1 MISSLLANLGSWIF
15 AFFGSFH
22 PKALPAHLRRNY
34 GQELLAWSV
43 LPIMLAGVQGGAM
56 AVILK
61 KTFTD
66 TPGMNLE
73 ALALAV
79 ATVTTST
86 AIGNLTSGIWAVV
99 ANGRPKVP
107 IISILMGCTSLCVLA
122 MAFVPFN
129 AFGAWTMVALVVLGW
144 IFWSGVITIRTT
156 IWRKNYPDA
165 DRAKIAGRL
174 ATVQVLMM
182 AVIGYLL
189 GLMLDRSVEFIRIM
203 FPILGSMGIIG
214 AIIYSRVRL
223 RGQRRLMRAEL
234 ASESN
239 RRPSANPLSVV
250 QVLTNDNAYAA
261 YMGCM
266 MCLGFGNLM
275 NIPVLALVL
284 ADRFDANYEDS
295 LLLSV
300 VIPSLV
306 IPMAIPIWAR
316 FLDRVHVI
324 TFRSVHSWVFVSAA
338 TLYLVAIQTETV
350 TLMFLAS
357 IILGIGFAGGML
369 AWNLGHQHFAPAHR
383 DAEYMSAHVML
394 TGLRGLIAP
403 FAGVA
408 IYEFGAKHGFPA
420 ASYAAGLSLTLGG
433 AFGFYALRRWHRRT
447 IQAEVRPT
455 T

>member
-1 MISSLLANLGSWIF
+1 MPARFFANLAGRLLG
-15 AFFGSFH
+15 FFGSFH

-66 TPGMNLE
+66 TPGMTIDT
-73 ALALAV
+73 LALAV

-86 AIGNLTSGIWAVV
+86 AIGNLTSGIWATI

-107 IISILMGCTSLCVLA
+107 IIAALMCGTSLCVVA

-129 AFGAWTMVALVVLGW
+129 ALGAWTMVALVVLGW
-144 IFWSGVITIRTT
+144 VFWSGVITIRTT
-156 IWRKNYPDA
+156 VWRNNYPDA

-182 AVIGYLL
+182 AAVGFGFGRLL
-189 GLMLDRSVEFIRIM
+189 DLSVESMRIV
-203 FPILGSMGIIG
+203 FPVLGSMGIVG

-223 RGQRRLMRAEL
+223 RGQRRLMRSEL
-234 ASESN
+234 ASEAG
-239 RRPSANPLSVV
+239 RRPRMNPLSVV
-250 QVLTNDNAYAA
+250 QVLTRDNAYAA
-261 YMGCM
+261 YMACM

-284 ADRFDANYEDS
+284 ADQFDANYEDS

-306 IPMAIPIWAR
+306 IPMAIPIWAK

-338 TLYLVAIQTETV
+338 LLYLVAIQTH
-350 TLMFLAS
+350 TLALMYVAS
-357 IILGIGFAGGML
+357 VILGIGFGGGML
-369 AWNLGHQHFAPAHR
+369 AWNLGHQHFAPPNR
-383 DAEYMSAHVML
+383 DAEYMSTHVML
-394 TGLRGLIAP
+394 TGLRGLVGP
-403 FAGVA
+403 FIGVA
-408 IYEFGAKHGFPA
+408 IYEFGVTRGFPG
-420 ASYAAGLSLTLGG
+420 ASYAVGLSLALGG
-433 AFGFYALRRWHRRT
+433 AVGFFALHRWHRRQT
-447 IQAEVRPT
+447 QVEIRAT

>member
-1 MISSLLANLGSWIF
+1 MLASLLANLASRILG
-15 AFFGSFH
+15 FFGSFH
-22 PKALPAHLRRNY
+22 PKALPARLRRNY
-34 GQELLAWSV
+34 GQELIAWSV

-66 TPGMNLE
+66 TPGMTTDT
-73 ALALAV
+73 LALAV

-86 AIGNLTSGIWAVV
+86 AIGNLTSGIWATI

-107 IISILMGCTSLCVLA
+107 IIASLMCGTSLCVLA

-129 AFGAWTMVALVVLGW
+129 AFGAWAMVGLVVLGW
-144 IFWSGVITIRTT
+144 VFWSGVITIRTT
-156 IWRKNYPDA
+156 VWRKNYPDA

-182 AVIGYLL
+182 AAVGFGFGRLLDVSVESMRIVFPVL
-189 GLMLDRSVEFIRIM
+189 GLM
-203 FPILGSMGIIG
+203 GIVG
-214 AIIYSRVRL
+214 AAIYSRVRI

-234 ASESN
+234 ASDAG
-239 RRPSANPLSVV
+239 RRPRANPLSVV
-250 QVLTNDNAYAA
+250 HVLANDNSYAA
-261 YMGCM
+261 YMACM

-284 ADRFDANYEDS
+284 ADQFDANYEVS
-295 LLLSV
+295 LLLTV

-306 IPMAIPIWAR
+306 IPLAIPLWAR

-324 TFRSVHSWVFVSAA
+324 AFRSVHSWVFVSAA
-338 TLYLVAIQTETV
+338 TLYLIAIQMNVLALMFVASV
-350 TLMFLAS
+350 TL
-357 IILGIGFAGGML
+357 GVGFAGGML
-369 AWNLGHQHFAPAHR
+369 AWNLGHQHFAPPNR
-383 DAEYMSAHVML
+383 DAEYMSTHVML
-394 TGLRGLIAP
+394 TGLRGLVAP
-403 FAGVA
+403 FMGVA
-408 IYEFGAKHGFPA
+408 IYEFGVTQGFPG

-433 AFGFYALRRWHRRT
+433 AFGFFALQRWHRRHV
-447 IQAEVRPT
+447 QAAMRAT